1 MTKDKILE
9 LYNKFKEEELD
20 VSAIRSLRNC
30 TDKDIDYI
38 LNSFY
43 PEVMLSIVTN
53 HTFKLLSLKE
63 QEEISKL
70 INDAKTEKIAFEI
83 ARIVS
88 SGIILSSGLTT
99 KIAKIIN
106 ESTTKIASYVADASL
121 ANSILINPNS
131 LEILK
136 IIGSSKKPIQAKT
149 CLEISKNLDVLLKKN
164 VVEIIRITSQI
175 ERETQS
181 ELFISLAKNKD
192 VLSANLT
199 IKLMLLASKLDDEQ
213 IKLLNIIASDKLL
226 EKNKRSLHYIVRML
240 EAPYKIPSI
249 YEQTKTEIS
258 LFKQR
263 ESTIKRDNDIFW
275 NVYKNNPTEAISLIK
290 ESIKD
295 EEEITIH
302 TKVRRKK

>member
-1 MTKDKILE
+1 MTKDKLLE
-9 LYNKFKEEELD
+9 LYNKFIDEEIE
-20 VSAIRSLRNC
+20 VFAIRTLRNC

-43 PEVMLSIVTN
+43 PEVMMSIVTN
-53 HTFKLLSLKE
+53 RTFKLLSLKE
-63 QEEISKL
+63 QEEICEL
-70 INDAKTEKIAFEI
+70 INDSKTEKVAFEI
-83 ARIVS
+83 ARVVS

-99 KIAKIIN
+99 EIAKIIN

-149 CLEISKNLDVLLKKN
+149 CLETSKNLDVLSNKN

-175 ERETQS
+175 ERESQS

-192 VLSANLT
+192 VLSSNLT

-240 EAPYKIPSI
+240 ETPQKIPNI
-249 YEQTKTEIS
+249 YEQAKTEIS

-263 ESTIKRDNDIFW
+263 ESTIKRDNDLFW
-275 NVYKNNPTEAISLIK
+275 NVYKNNPTEAISLLK
-290 ESIKD
+290 ENIKD
-295 EEEITIH
+295 NDEIRTY
-302 TKVRRKK
+302 TKIRRN

>member
-1 MTKDKILE
+1 MTKDKLLE

-20 VSAIRSLRNC
+20 VSAIRSLRKC

-63 QEEISKL
+63 QEEISEL

-83 ARIVS
+83 ARVVS
-88 SGIILSSGLTT
+88 YGIILSSGLTT
-99 KIAKIIN
+99 KIARIIN
-106 ESTTKIASYVADASL
+106 ESTTKVVSYVADASL

-149 CLEISKNLDVLLKKN
+149 CLEISKNLDVLLNKN
-164 VVEIIRITSQI
+164 AVEIIRITSQI
-175 ERETQS
+175 EKETQS

-213 IKLLNIIASDKLL
+213 IKLLNIIACDKLL

-249 YEQTKTEIS
+249 YEQAKTEIS

-263 ESTIKRDNDIFW
+263 ESTIKRDNDLFW
-275 NVYKNNPTEAISLIK
+275 NVYKNNPTEAISLLK
-290 ESIKD
+290 ENIKD
-295 EEEITIH
+295 NDEIKTY
-302 TKVRRKK
+302 TKVRKK

>member
-1 MTKDKILE
+1 MTKDKLLE
-9 LYNKFKEEELD
+9 LYNKFIDEEIE
-20 VSAIRSLRNC
+20 VFAIRTLRNC

-43 PEVMLSIVTN
+43 PEVMMSIVTN

-63 QEEISKL
+63 QEEISEL

-83 ARIVS
+83 ARVVS
-88 SGIILSSGLTT
+88 SGIILSSGLTI

-149 CLEISKNLDVLLKKN
+149 CLEISKNLDVLSNKN

-175 ERETQS
+175 ERELQS

-192 VLSANLT
+192 ILSSNLT

-226 EKNKRSLHYIVRML
+226 EKNKHSLHYIVRML
-240 EAPYKIPSI
+240 ETPHKIPNI
-249 YEQTKTEIS
+249 YEQAKTEIS

-263 ESTIKRDNDIFW
+263 ESTIKRDNDLFW
-275 NVYKNNPTEAISLIK
+275 NVYKNNPTEAIELIK
-290 ESIKD
+290 ET
-295 EEEITIH
+295 EEQVVTSL
-302 TKVRRKK
+302 TKVKKKEK